1 MSDTYDSYDNHK
13 KYTYFITGGG
23 TGGHIYPAVAVF
35 EALKKDSE
43 TKEIYYVGN
52 PDNLEYEI
60 TQKKGYKF
68 LPVKISGMPR
78 KFGWKMIFWFF
89 QFQLAVFKAL
99 FYIKKYKPDAII
111 GTGGY
116 VSAPALFAGGLN
128 GTPYMIHDCDV
139 QPGLVSK
146 YIAPSA
152 ACVSI
157 AFESSKQFLMSDKV
171 HVNGNPIREEFKTL
185 TKEEGRAKLGL
196 ENKTTLCIMG
206 GSQGAKSVN
215 DASVKILEKLSK
227 DYNLQIIFQTGKR
240 NYDKVYFKLKEVYP
254 EFEKDKNII
263 LKPYFDDMVSVLK
276 ASDIAVSRAGSLS
289 ISELCACGIAS
300 ILIPYPH
307 AAADHQRKNAKF
319 MEEKRAALYLEDADI
334 TKDTLLI
341 AIEQLLDNPE
351 KLKIIQKNAFNL
363 AKPDAT
369 KNIVN
374 QLKSI
379 I

>member
-1 MSDTYDSYDNHK
+1 MSDTYDNHK

-23 TGGHIYPAVAVF
+23 TGGHIYPAIAVCD
-35 EALKKDSE
+35 ALKKDSE

-52 PDNLEYEI
+52 PNNLEYEI
-60 TQKKGYKF
+60 TKKLGYKF

-78 KFGWKMIFWFF
+78 KLGFKSIKWFCEF
-89 QFQLAVFKAL
+89 QCAILKAL
-99 FYIKKYKPDAII
+99 YYIKKYKPDAIF

-128 GTPYMIHDCDV
+128 GTPYMIHDCDA
-139 QPGLVSK
+139 QPGIVSK

-152 ACVSI
+152 KCVSL
-157 AFESSKQFLMSDKV
+157 AFEDSRQFITANNI
-171 HVNGNPIREEFKTL
+171 HINGNPIREEFKTIS
-185 TKEEGRAKLGL
+185 KEEARKNLGL
-196 ENKTTLCIMG
+196 ENKPTLCIMG

-215 DASVKILEKLSK
+215 SASVEILKKLSSE
-227 DYNLQIIFQTGKR
+227 YNLQIIFQTGKK
-240 NYDKVYFKLKEVYP
+240 NYDKTFFKLKEIYP

-263 LKPYFDDMVSVLK
+263 LKPYFDNMAMILK

-289 ISELCACGIAS
+289 ISELCASGIAS

-307 AAADHQRKNAKF
+307 AAADHQRKNAQY
-319 MEEKRAALYLEDADI
+319 MVEKRAALYLEDADT

-341 AIEQLLDNPE
+341 AIEQLLDNEE
-351 KLKIIQKNAFNL
+351 KLKTIQKNALAL

-369 KNIVN
+369 QNIISQLKNIIY
-374 QLKSI
+374 K
-379 I
+379 